1 MTMRAAL
8 AVIAV
13 LMSSAAP
20 ADDLADCGDAEA
32 PPAAVIAACTALIE
46 TPSGARIAAADLSG
60 LYNNRGLAHLRAAFT
75 GDRDYSRAIADFD
88 HAVEA
93 DPANPVALVNRG
105 HARALDGDIRLA
117 LADFTA
123 AVDVRPDLAAA
134 QIARADALEVL
145 GDHEAARSAYEA
157 ALAAMAAADP
167 ARSRIEARLQALS
180 PRR

>member
-13 LMSSAAP
+13 VMSSAAP

-32 PPAAVIAACTALIE
+32 PPGAVIAACTALIE
-46 TPSGARIAAADLSG
+46 TPSGARIAADLSG

-123 AVDVRPDLAAA
+123 AVDLRPDLAAA

-145 GDHEAARSAYEA
+145 GDHQAARSAYEA